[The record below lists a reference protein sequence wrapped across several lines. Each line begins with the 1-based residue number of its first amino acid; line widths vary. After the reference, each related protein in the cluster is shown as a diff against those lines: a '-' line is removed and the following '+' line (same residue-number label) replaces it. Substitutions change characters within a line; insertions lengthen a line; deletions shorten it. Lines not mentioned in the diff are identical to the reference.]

1 MMRTQRE
8 RRVLYADD
16 AVLIANSREE
26 HLHTADEFGRVC
38 DRLRLVINVD
48 KSKVLV
54 VKLDQRPNVVKV
66 KMSEEEL
73 EEVMELK
80 YVRVRI
86 VT

>member
-1 MMRTQRE
+1 M
-8 RRVLYADD
+8 
-16 AVLIANSREE
+16 
-26 HLHTADEFGRVC
+26 
-38 DRLRLVINVD
+38 INVD